1 MANEYW
7 RRRAAEYEREWSA
20 RCESE
25 LERELARYFRESL
38 SEIEKDIAA
47 LYGKY
52 MKDNALS
59 YREARRLI
67 RGSEFAEWR
76 MSLRDYVAAART
88 DSAVLKE
95 LNTLAMRSRI
105 TRLEKLYSETL
116 RELQR
121 LGERSESAVRDFLTT
136 AYRERYYHGIYDLA
150 KVGKLAVPVSKVEP
164 ARLEK
169 VLAQR
174 WQGGNYSTRIWK
186 DTERL
191 SKVLKQTITSGLH
204 RGLSVEKMSKAI
216 DREMNAGYK
225 NAERLVRTE
234 MNFVQN
240 HAAKESLE
248 SAGLREYEFIAVLD
262 HRTSQRCQNLD
273 GTVHL
278 LEEYDPGTN
287 APPMHPRCR
296 STISAVVEGGTRTAK
311 VGGRNIRVPADM
323 HYHDFKRVYVDK
335 SLTLKDWTAARGN
348 DKIST
353 TVKGITAET
362 WRRSRK
368 LSEPVTSVKDA
379 KSFAEFQT
387 YWAEN
392 YNVRVSD
399 ELRNLDFKAVQEAAR
414 GIETVLQD
422 FPNAARMLKELS
434 VDSTHLMSTA
444 YEGRINFH
452 PERFKHKGELE
463 KAAAEDAKSGFHPKN
478 TGIREYGAHE
488 AAHILIRTL
497 IDKNGGNKK
506 DWNED
511 TYAWKVI
518 LKAWGSLGE
527 SVPLKSLM
535 LEISKYSIT
544 NASETLA
551 EAVSD
556 YVRNTTEA
564 SRLSRAIYCILK
576 KELTSND

>member
-7 RRRAAEYEREWSA
+7 RRRAAEYEREWSE

-38 SEIEKDIAA
+38 AEIEKDIAA

-52 MKDNALS
+52 MRDNALS

-67 RGSEFAEWR
+67 RGAEFREWR
-76 MSLRDYVAAART
+76 MSLREYVEAGRT
-88 DSAVLKE
+88 DSAILKE

-116 RELQR
+116 SELQK
-121 LGERSESAVRDFLTT
+121 LGERSESAVKDFLTT

-150 KVGKLAVPVSKVEP
+150 GAGKLAVPVSKVEP

-174 WQGGNYSTRIWK
+174 WQGGNYSSRIWK

-191 SKVLKQTITSGLH
+191 SKVLKQTITAGLH
-204 RGLSVEKMSKAI
+204 RGLSVEKMSKAM

-234 MNFVQN
+234 LNFVQN

-248 SAGLREYEFIAVLD
+248 SAGLNEYEFIAVLD

-323 HYHDFKRVYVDK
+323 SYGDFKKVYVDK
-335 SLTLKDWTAARGN
+335 TLTLKDWQENKNLPPRLINGTLIQGA
-348 DKIST
+348 SE
-353 TVKGITAET
+353 V
-362 WRRSRK
+362 K
-368 LSEPVTSVKDA
+368 LSKVNQIIKD
-379 KSFAEFQT
+379 
-387 YWAEN
+387 
-392 YNVRVSD
+392 
-399 ELRNLDFKAVQEAAR
+399 
-414 GIETVLQD
+414 
-422 FPNAARMLKELS
+422 
-434 VDSTHLMSTA
+434 
-444 YEGRINFH
+444 
-452 PERFKHKGELE
+452 
-463 KAAAEDAKSGFHPKN
+463 AEDAAFKAQTGADFGFNKLANPDGWDSAIQNANGDGEGIGRKINCQRCVVAAEARMRGYDVIARMSWGDGDPMRVSGNWLRAFEYSTKDMRKCIGENADEIIKSAQEIISSFG
-478 TGIREYGAHE
+478 EGARAIIMFDWKKIKGEGHVLF
-488 AAHILIRTL
+488 ARCI
-497 IDKNGGNKK
+497 KNGAVDISDPQSNIL
-506 DWNED
+506 DA
-511 TYAWKVI
+511 TYK
-518 LKAWGSLGE
+518 LK
-527 SVPLKSLM
+527 
-535 LEISKYSIT
+535 
-544 NASETLA
+544 LA
-551 EAVSD
+551 D
-556 YVRNTTEA
+556 
-564 SRLSRAIYCILK
+564 LSRVVVLRVDNLK
-576 KELTSND
+576 FTDVVKRCCVNKE